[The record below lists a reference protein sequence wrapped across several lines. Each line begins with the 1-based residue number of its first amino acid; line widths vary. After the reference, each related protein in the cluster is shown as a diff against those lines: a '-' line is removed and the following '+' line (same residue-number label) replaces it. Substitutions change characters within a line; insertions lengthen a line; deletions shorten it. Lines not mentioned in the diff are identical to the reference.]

1 MINNKLLTELEIIK
15 DHCNDTG
22 LKAGAGVIEEV
33 IEILKSKNIIEVPL
47 LQVEFEENWISF
59 ELTPEQMKDG
69 FHAGKAKIDI
79 SGIQTHI
86 NQKGK

>member
-33 IEILKSKNIIEVPL
+33 IEILKSKNIIEKPD
-47 LQVEFEENWISF
+47 N
-59 ELTPEQMKDG
+59 LTV
-69 FHAGKAKIDI
+69 
-79 SGIQTHI
+79 SVTCSR
-86 NQKGK
+86 N